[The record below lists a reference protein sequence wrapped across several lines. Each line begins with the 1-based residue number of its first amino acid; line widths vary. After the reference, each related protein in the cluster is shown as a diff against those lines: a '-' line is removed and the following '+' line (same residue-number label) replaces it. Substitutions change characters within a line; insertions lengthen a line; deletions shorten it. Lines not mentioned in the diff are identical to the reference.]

1 MRQDGYHRVEVA
13 GVRLVLDLVNGHIAS
28 LEVEQD
34 GRVLTPLHRAPW
46 IDSGEA
52 MPEGTPSGLARLSG
66 DFLCAPFSRNDVEE
80 APGHGWTANAPWSF
94 VADER
99 TEGAR
104 VATFRLS
111 RRVFGATVEKRITLR
126 DGHPFIYQEHRFLGG
141 QGGISVSHHLMTQ
154 MQAGGLLGFSPKRFA
169 LTPDTPLEPDPSRG
183 RYSLAYPAQADL
195 TAFPLADGGT
205 ADLRIY
211 PPAERHEDF
220 LTLAEAEGSAL
231 GWTTISRHAERD
243 MLIVLKQPD
252 ILPVTML
259 WMSNGG
265 RDYAPWNSR
274 HVGVLGIEDACA
286 SASGHAVSLGE
297 NALTRQG
304 IPTAFPLGE
313 SDVVVR
319 QVFGVTP
326 LADTHNPVRSVE
338 AESGTLAV
346 TFEDGARTSLPYD
359 ETFLR

>member
-1 MRQDGYHRVEVA
+1 MRQDGYHEIEVD
-13 GVRLVLDLVNGHIAS
+13 GVSLMLDLTNGHIAS
-28 LEVEQD
+28 LEVERD
-34 GRVLTPLHRAPW
+34 GRTLHPLHRAPW

-52 MPEGTPSGLARLSG
+52 LPDGTPSGLARLSG

-80 APGHGWTANAPWSF
+80 APGHGWTANAPWSL
-94 VADER
+94 VSDER
-99 TEGAR
+99 LDGGR
-104 VATFRLS
+104 VATFQLS
-111 RRVFGATVEKRITLR
+111 RPVFGATVEKRITLR

-154 MQAGGLLGFSPKRFA
+154 MQAGGLLAFSPKRFA

-183 RYSLAYPAQADL
+183 RYALAYPAQADL
-195 TAFPLADGGT
+195 TAFPLGDGGT
-205 ADLRIY
+205 TDLRIY

-220 LTLAEAEGSAL
+220 LTLAEAEKAAL
-231 GWTTISRHAERD
+231 GWTTISRHAEGD

-252 ILPVTML
+252 VLPVTML

-274 HVGVLGIEDACA
+274 HIGVLGIEDARA
-286 SASGHAVSLGE
+286 SASGHAASLGD

-313 SDVVVR
+313 GDVVVR

-326 LADTHNPVRSVE
+326 LADTHNPVRNVE
-338 AESGTLAV
+338 AEGSTLAV
-346 TFEDGARTSLPYD
+346 TFENGARTSLLYD
-359 ETFLR
+359 DSFLR